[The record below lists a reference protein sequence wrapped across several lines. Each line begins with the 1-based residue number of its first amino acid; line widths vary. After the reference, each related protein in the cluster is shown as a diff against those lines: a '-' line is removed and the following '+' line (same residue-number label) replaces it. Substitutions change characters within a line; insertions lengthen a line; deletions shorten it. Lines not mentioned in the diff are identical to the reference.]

1 MATPFITIDTSKKFC
16 LNSLTFFQ
24 NPIAYASKYMLLYRC
39 AKERDPKGLQV
50 NILKNPI
57 IVNGYC
63 TNVVEQEGNHFLIV
77 NLDNPSNPSDENMIS
92 VPIQKEVCEQV
103 IKALDD
109 CFVVIVT
116 LTGHISAHNY
126 VPSLQF
132 ENITLDYLRGEGK
145 VEKTEAAA

>member
-1 MATPFITIDTSKKFC
+1 M
-16 LNSLTFFQ
+16 
-24 NPIAYASKYMLLYRC
+24 
-39 AKERDPKGLQV
+39 
-50 NILKNPI
+50 KNPI

-92 VPIQKEVCEQV
+92 VPLQEDICEQV

-109 CFVVIVT
+109 RFVVIVT

-132 ENITLDYLRGEGK
+132 ENITLDYLRGEGRTNK
-145 VEKTEAAA
+145 ETIA